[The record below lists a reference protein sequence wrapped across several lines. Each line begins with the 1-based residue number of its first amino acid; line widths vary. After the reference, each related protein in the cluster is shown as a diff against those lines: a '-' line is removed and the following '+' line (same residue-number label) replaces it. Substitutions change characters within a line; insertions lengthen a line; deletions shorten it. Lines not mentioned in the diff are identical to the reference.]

1 MKKFKFRYE
10 QLLNI
15 RIRKVDDLKNTMG
28 QLNFKLNSLEEER
41 EATLGAQLSFFNAI
55 NDLLSEGCS
64 SQELIMVNNQ
74 KSFYKNAIK
83 AIDNQIREVKLEIMQ
98 VRDQLNE
105 ALKEQKIME
114 KLKEKEYERYLEAI
128 EANEA
133 KVTEEIV
140 NYTNYK
146 GREE

>member
-10 QLLNI
+10 QLLAI
-15 RIRKVDDLKNTMG
+15 RSHKVEDLKNKIG
-28 QLNFKLNSLEEER
+28 QLNFQLNTLEDKKNEK
-41 EATLGAQLSFFNAI
+41 LGAQASYLDEI
-55 NDLLSEGCS
+55 NKLLSEGCS
-64 SQELIMVNNQ
+64 SQELILLNEQ
-74 KSFYKNAIK
+74 KSYYHRILKELINEIR
-83 AIDNQIREVKLEIMQ
+83 QIQLQVIQ

-114 KLKEKEYERYLEAI
+114 KLKEKEFERYLEEI
-128 EANEA
+128 ELNET

-140 NYTNYK
+140 NYINYK

>member
-15 RIRKVDDLKNTMG
+15 RIKKVDDLKNTMG
-28 QLNFKLNSLEEER
+28 QLNFKLNSLEEEK
-41 EATLGAQLSFFNAI
+41 EAKLSAQSSFFSAI
-55 NDLLSEGCS
+55 NDLLSKGCS
-64 SQELIMVNNQ
+64 SQELIMVNSQ
-74 KSFYKNAIK
+74 KSFYKETIK
-83 AIDNQIREVKLEIMQ
+83 VIDNQIREVKLEIIQ

-128 EANEA
+128 EVTEA

-140 NYTNYK
+140 NYINYK